1 MRANIK
7 QPKYDDES
15 QSQGR
20 CAVVAAT
27 SATNKNTNI
36 TKSQGKLVVSCS
48 LACPRFTATLFL
60 SLKGIYKD
68 TLSAELVSS
77 RAGVSSPDDV
87 VIVSALRT
95 PICKAKRGDLKDTPP
110 DLLLIS
116 VLKATMDRTGVKPS
130 DIGDIVVGNVLM
142 PGAGAVTARIAQL
155 EAGIPFTVPLS
166 VVSRQCS
173 SGLQVREVLRGHAS
187 VLLLPN

>member
-1 MRANIK
+1 M
-7 QPKYDDES
+7 
-15 QSQGR
+15 QSR
-20 CAVVAAT
+20 LST
-27 SATNKNTNI
+27 LHRH
-36 TKSQGKLVVSCS
+36 LVSE
-48 LACPRFTATLFL
+48 PE
-60 SLKGIYKD
+60 GHKD
-68 TLSAELVSS
+68 ALSAELVSS

-173 SGLQVREVLRGHAS
+173 SGLQVCEVLRGHAS
-187 VLLLPN
+187 APN